1 MEKDLVHFN
10 GEILEQDSKQETVD
24 KDKINNDRIVY
35 NLNRNK
41 LSLFFIRKI
50 CVIIDIIFFRERKDE
65 NY

>member
-10 GEILEQDSKQETVD
+10 GEILEQGFKNGSKIEKQL
-24 KDKINNDRIVY
+24 NNDRIIY

-50 CVIIDIIFFRERKDE
+50 CVIIDKIFFREKNE

>member
-10 GEILEQDSKQETVD
+10 GEILEQDFKNGSKIEKQL
-24 KDKINNDRIVY
+24 NNDRIIY

-50 CVIIDIIFFRERKDE
+50 CVIMDKIFFREKNE